1 MPRPLIVIALEQEAD
16 VIADTFDVVITGVG
30 KVNATLALTAALEAR
45 RAQDPNALPPYVL
58 NIGSCGGHKVPLH
71 QILPVSQF
79 FQADMDVSPL
89 GLAVG
94 QTPFEDGPAELFP
107 SFDLS
112 QTAISEGLNDALPC
126 FTADRFTTQ
135 SPVDHA
141 CLFDMEAYALAKVC
155 RHYALPFAALKYV
168 TDGADEAAANHWQDN
183 LASCKAGLT
192 HLLKELDA

>member
-1 MPRPLIVIALEQEAD
+1 MSRPLIVIALEQEAD
-16 VIADTFDVVITGVG
+16 VIADTFDVVMTGVG

-45 RAQDPNALPPYVL
+45 RAQGQASLPPYVL

-71 QILPVSQF
+71 QILPVSRF

-89 GLAVG
+89 GFAVG
-94 QTPFEDGPAELFP
+94 QTPFEEGTGDLFP

-112 QTAISEGLNDALPC
+112 QTAIGGELNEALPC

-135 SPVDHA
+135 SPVDHP

-155 RHYALPFAALKYV
+155 QHYALPFASLKYV

-192 HLLKELDA
+192 HLLKELHA